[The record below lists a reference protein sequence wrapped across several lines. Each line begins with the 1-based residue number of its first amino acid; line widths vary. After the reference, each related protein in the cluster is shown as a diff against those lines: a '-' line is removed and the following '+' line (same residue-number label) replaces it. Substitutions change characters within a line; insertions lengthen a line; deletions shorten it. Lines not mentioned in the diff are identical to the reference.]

1 MALSPYIELMQRFIQ
16 IVQIIWA
23 VVLVILGGT
32 IGAVVGYGNGGWIG
46 GVCLGAAGIFI
57 GAAIGAVGVANGL
70 SFVLQM
76 LRIF

>member
-1 MALSPYIELMQRFIQ
+1 MALRSYLELMQRFIQ